1 MPLVAEHAA
10 LRELCAPSRRE
21 WPKPTSRPGPPKS
34 ESPPVACSAPDKIL
48 ADRRSVRQFGCR
60 PVPAALL
67 ADACQNAMRLERAY
81 WPTEVHGDSGL
92 RLAVATARV
101 DGLAAGLHT
110 LSVATAEFRYLA
122 DTGAPLAG
130 ELQQEYA
137 NAPALVLVCAENVR
151 NRDVLP
157 RSSYQSTVMRAGAL
171 GYAVLLNAMAAGLC
185 GCPFGRAM
193 SQVPTTL
200 GARYARPVHH
210 LFTIAIGWPAEAEPS
225 QPSTG

>member
-1 MPLVAEHAA
+1 MPLIAEHAA

-21 WPKPTSRPGPPKS
+21 SPKPTARPGPPKS
-34 ESPPVACSAPDKIL
+34 ESLPVACSAPDKIL
-48 ADRRSVRQFGCR
+48 ADRRSVRQFACQ

-67 ADACQNAMRLERAY
+67 TDACQNAMRVERAY
-81 WPTEVHGDSGL
+81 WPPEIHGEAGL

-101 DGLAAGLHT
+101 DGLARGLHT
-110 LSVATAEFRYLA
+110 FSAPTAEFGYLA
-122 DTGAPLAG
+122 GAALIG

-137 NAPALVLVCAENVR
+137 NAPALVLVCAEHVR
-151 NRDVLP
+151 DRDVLP
-157 RSSYQSTVMRAGAL
+157 RSSYQSMVVRAGTL

-193 SQVPTTL
+193 IQVPNTL
-200 GARYARPVHH
+200 SARYARPVHH
-210 LFTIAIGWPAEAEPS
+210 LFTIAIGWPTEAEPS